1 MGVGGGRDSGASYAV
16 QGLDEIL
23 NQASTS
29 CQFVGNIGNK
39 EMRQT
44 APRECRQQGSS
55 VEHTGEQILVLE
67 RVSYG
72 GKGVEG
78 NL

>member
-1 MGVGGGRDSGASYAV
+1 MLTVTCSAARQMEPEADY
-16 QGLDEIL
+16 
-23 NQASTS
+23 QASTS